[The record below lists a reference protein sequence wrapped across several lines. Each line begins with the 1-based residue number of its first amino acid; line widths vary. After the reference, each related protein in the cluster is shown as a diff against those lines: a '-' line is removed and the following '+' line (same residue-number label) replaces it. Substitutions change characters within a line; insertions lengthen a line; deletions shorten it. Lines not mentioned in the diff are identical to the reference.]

1 MNPDPS
7 EEERA
12 GHEEQVACKQ
22 LAREVRMSG
31 ESKHRLASIKNKQS
45 DERLPRSAEDKLDF
59 SLSHPHQV
67 GTAPIV
73 RDSNEQPAIRQAVA
87 QEPAIPEEKLHPTT
101 PSRGTGS
108 AAKRAGRV
116 GNHPAAMEFRL
127 KFLAPSLWPIVRS
140 AEKRRQGGRH
150 S

>member
-45 DERLPRSAEDKLDF
+45 DERLPRSAED
-59 SLSHPHQV
+59 Q
-67 GTAPIV
+67 T
-73 RDSNEQPAIRQAVA
+73 
-87 QEPAIPEEKLHPTT
+87 
-101 PSRGTGS
+101 
-108 AAKRAGRV
+108 
-116 GNHPAAMEFRL
+116 
-127 KFLAPSLWPIVRS
+127 
-140 AEKRRQGGRH
+140 
-150 S
+150 